1 MKKKE
6 KEKKEKKKGATKQNF
21 HENKVVS
28 KMHCGPT
35 DTLSQC
41 GTSFSLALCDYCQ
54 IHMFA

>member
-1 MKKKE
+1 MKKK
-6 KEKKEKKKGATKQNF
+6 KKKKKKGATKQNF

-41 GTSFSLALCDYCQ
+41 GTSFSLALCNYCL